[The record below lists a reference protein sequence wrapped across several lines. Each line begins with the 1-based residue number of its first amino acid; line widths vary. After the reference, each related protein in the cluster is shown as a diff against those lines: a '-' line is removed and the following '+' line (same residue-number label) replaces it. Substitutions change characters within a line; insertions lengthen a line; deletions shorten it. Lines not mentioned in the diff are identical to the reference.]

1 MDQDQMFN
9 LIGRLYAD
17 AVAAQNVIEML
28 KKRLQDKEKELEKT
42 VKKDSQ

>member
-28 KKRLQDKEKELEKT
+28 KKNWFGNP
-42 VKKDSQ
+42 VPIS